1 MRRQQVWLAV
11 SGPEPA
17 VRMITDI
24 GVERRSDMAL
34 MSMID
39 KAKGATEGLGDLA
52 QAKVKDWLVDYKK
65 AVAVLDTVG
74 FTVGKF
80 SVGMGALP
88 EIHTSLVGSIEN
100 IREERLRAMI
110 DEHKSEDLLVS
121 LLRTLIWA
129 RWGWEQ
135 MELKLTG
142 VTLHVTLG
150 VPPKLSAEIH

>member
-1 MRRQQVWLAV
+1 MDRD
-11 SGPEPA
+11 G
-17 VRMITDI
+17 
-24 GVERRSDMAL
+24 ERRSAMAL

-39 KAKGATEGLGDLA
+39 KVKGATEGLEDLA
-52 QAKVKDWLVDYKK
+52 QAKVKDWLTEYKK
-65 AVAVLDTVG
+65 AVAVLDTFG
-74 FTVGKF
+74 LKVGKF
-80 SVGMGALP
+80 SVGVGALP

-110 DEHKSEDLLVS
+110 EEHKSEDLLVS

-142 VTLHVTLG
+142 LTLHVTLG